1 MSSVA
6 VNERVAGLLQE
17 YAELL
22 SLTGGEAFKVR
33 VYEKAARS
41 VGGYPIDVSTVDDKG
56 LRRIPNVGQSI
67 AAKIEE
73 YLRTG
78 SIADLEALRAQ
89 VPAGVRTL
97 LAIPTMGPK
106 RAMEIYQELH
116 VATVEELAEAIRAG
130 RLHHLRGFG
139 EKAEQNVL
147 HGIEVLQHA
156 AGRIRLDV
164 AMELAERVVADLSV
178 LPGCRR
184 CCYAGSLRRMR
195 ETVGDLDILAAAA
208 DSAPLMAAFCGLPY
222 ATEVLAHGPTKSSIR
237 TGDGVQVDLRVVP
250 PQVWGAALQY
260 FTGSKAHNIRLR
272 EIAQHAGLKL
282 SEYGLF
288 DVATGQLLVARSEEE
303 VYDRLGLPWIPPP
316 LREDRGEIQAAR
328 AGELPRLVNQAD
340 LRGDL
345 HTHTDLTDGLASVED
360 MVAAAAK
367 RGYRYYAVTDHAPN
381 LYMQRMS
388 EAKMLAQ
395 RARLAALQADLPGM
409 RLLHGVELN
418 IDPDGGLDWPE
429 AFLAGFD
436 VRVASVHSHFTQ
448 PRREMT
454 RRLIRACQNPHV
466 NILGHPSGR
475 LIGRREPVDADW
487 DQVFAACADRQTAIE
502 INSFPDRLDLRD
514 ELITRARRH
523 GVTFAIDTDA
533 HAIGHLD
540 FVRYGIGT
548 AQRGWLA
555 PEQVINTWPLHR
567 LRSFLRP
574 VKG

>member
-1 MSSVA
+1 
-6 VNERVAGLLQE
+6 
-17 YAELL
+17 
-22 SLTGGEAFKVR
+22 
-33 VYEKAARS
+33 
-41 VGGYPIDVSTVDDKG
+41 
-56 LRRIPNVGQSI
+56 
-67 AAKIEE
+67 
-73 YLRTG
+73 
-78 SIADLEALRAQ
+78 
-89 VPAGVRTL
+89 
-97 LAIPTMGPK
+97 
-106 RAMEIYQELH
+106 
-116 VATVEELAEAIRAG
+116 
-130 RLHHLRGFG
+130 
-139 EKAEQNVL
+139 
-147 HGIEVLQHA
+147 
-156 AGRIRLDV
+156 
-164 AMELAERVVADLSV
+164 
-178 LPGCRR
+178 
-184 CCYAGSLRRMR
+184 
-195 ETVGDLDILAAAA
+195 
-208 DSAPLMAAFCGLPY
+208 
-222 ATEVLAHGPTKSSIR
+222 
-237 TGDGVQVDLRVVP
+237 
-250 PQVWGAALQY
+250 
-260 FTGSKAHNIRLR
+260 
-272 EIAQHAGLKL
+272 
-282 SEYGLF
+282 
-288 DVATGQLLVARSEEE
+288 
-303 VYDRLGLPWIPPP
+303 
-316 LREDRGEIQAAR
+316 
-328 AGELPRLVNQAD
+328 
-340 LRGDL
+340 
-345 HTHTDLTDGLASVED
+345 
-360 MVAAAAK
+360 
-367 RGYRYYAVTDHAPN
+367 
-381 LYMQRMS
+381 
-388 EAKMLAQ
+388 MLAQ

-574 VKG
+574 VQG